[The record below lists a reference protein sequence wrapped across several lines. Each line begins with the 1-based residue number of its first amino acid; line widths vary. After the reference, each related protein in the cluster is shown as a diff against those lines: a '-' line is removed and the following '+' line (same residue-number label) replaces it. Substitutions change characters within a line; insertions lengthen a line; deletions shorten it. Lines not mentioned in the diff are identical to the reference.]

1 MSEPR
6 LPPEQLAEARGPD
19 RAGAVGAVVFALIG
33 AYVVWASLAMSDNAA
48 AFPRAVGAILIGL
61 SIIQLVRS
69 VTGRSS
75 TVLEEGVSLSAQK
88 EGLGRRLILVV
99 TMVAW
104 AILFPRIGFVVT
116 SFVAALVLA
125 ATAQFGRP
133 SPARAAVYGI
143 SISAIVFGFYLLMVH
158 VLHIPLPRA
167 LLF

>member
-19 RAGAVGAVVFALIG
+19 WAGAAGAVVFAVIG
-33 AYVVWASLAMSDNAA
+33 AYVLWASLAMSDNAA

-69 VTGRSS
+69 ATGRSS
-75 TVLEEGVSLSAQK
+75 TVLEEGVSLTAQK

-104 AILFPRIGFVVT
+104 AILFPVIGFVVT
-116 SFVAALVLA
+116 SFAAAIVLT

-133 SPARAAVYGI
+133 SLGRTAIYAV
-143 SISAIVFGFYLLMVH
+143 SISAFVLGFYLLMVH
-158 VLHIPLPRA
+158 VLNIPLPRA

>member
-33 AYVVWASLAMSDNAA
+33 AYVLWASLDMSDNAA
-48 AFPRAVGAILIGL
+48 AFPRAVGAILLGL
-61 SIIQLVRS
+61 SLIQLVRS
-69 VTGRSS
+69 ATGRSS
-75 TVLEEGVSLSAQK
+75 TVLEEGVSLADQR
-88 EGLGRRLILVV
+88 EGLGRRLTLIA
-99 TMVAW
+99 TMAAW
-104 AILFPRIGFVVT
+104 AILFPVIGFVVT
-116 SFVAALVLA
+116 SFAAAIVLT

-133 SPARAAVYGI
+133 SPARAAVYAI

-158 VLHIPLPRA
+158 VLNIPLPRA

>member
-6 LPPEQLAEARGPD
+6 LDPERLAEARGAD
-19 RAGAVGAVVFALIG
+19 WAGAVGAVVFALIG
-33 AYVVWASLAMSDNAA
+33 AYVLWASLAMSDNAA
-48 AFPRAVGAILIGL
+48 ACPRAVGAILVGL

-69 VTGRSS
+69 ATGRSS
-75 TVLEEGVSLSAQK
+75 TVLEEGVSLAAQRQ
-88 EGLGRRLILVV
+88 GLGRRLTLVV

-116 SFVAALVLA
+116 SFAAALVLTV
-125 ATAQFGRP
+125 TAQFGRQ
-133 SPARAAVYGI
+133 SPTRAAIYVI
-143 SISAIVFGFYLLMVH
+143 CIAVFVFGFQLLMVR